1 MYEVASVRSTVRG
14 GNHSLATW
22 SLVMIDSVC
31 LLFVVGLFCVCV
43 HCHCELSISVTAC
56 TVCTCYMCVSRWSCL
71 VADALRSPEERAG
84 TQVVESMDG
93 EVPPQQPEQA
103 EPSRGGVHPHLEE
116 ERCVG

>member
-43 HCHCELSISVTAC
+43 HCHWELSISATVWIVTAC
-56 TVCTCYMCVSRWSCL
+56 TVCMCYMCVGQCTVLCCVQVLQR
-71 VADALRSPEERAG
+71 ALRRG
-84 TQVVESMDG
+84 
-93 EVPPQQPEQA
+93 QA
-103 EPSRGGVHPHLEE
+103 ARLWRP
-116 ERCVG
+116 